1 VSEHDANPL
10 RVHGDGFATEGMLD
24 FAVNVWPT
32 PRSAKLRGALIDA
45 LESSG
50 YPEES
55 AARLAIA
62 RRHERPIAEVLALS
76 GACEAFWLLAH
87 ALPARHAVCVHPSF
101 TEGEVALRAAGI
113 PVTRVMRAT
122 GDWALDPEQV
132 PEDADLVVLAN
143 PNNPTG
149 NLDRPAEIARLAR
162 PGRTLVVDESFIDFI
177 PGERASLAR
186 RRELPGLVVLRSL
199 TKIWGMAGLRA
210 GYLLAPA
217 DLVDR
222 LTAHRQPWSV
232 SAPALTAIETCLHD
246 RDRQVLAGVVADVTA
261 ARDDLRQRLAGIP
274 GVKMWPAQA
283 NFMLIEVPGG
293 EMITARLATEG
304 IAVRPCDSFPGLG
317 TDHIRLAVRTPA
329 EHAVLV
335 DAIARALDRSGPP
348 PLVCEPDPRLL
359 R

>member
-1 VSEHDANPL
+1 MSEHHANPL
-10 RVHGDGFATEGMLD
+10 RVHGDRFAAEGILD

-32 PRSAKLRGALIDA
+32 PRSDDLRSALIDA

-50 YPEES
+50 YPDES

-101 TEGEVALRAAGI
+101 TEGEAALRAAGT

-122 GDWALDPEQV
+122 GDWALHPGQV

-149 NLDRPAEIARLAR
+149 NLDPPGEIVRLAR
-162 PGRTLVVDESFIDFI
+162 PGRTLVVDESFIDFV
-177 PGERASLAR
+177 PGERASLAP

-199 TKIWGMAGLRA
+199 TKIWGLAGLRA
-210 GYLLAPA
+210 GYLLAPG

-222 LTAHRQPWSV
+222 LDAHRQPWSV
-232 SAPALTAIETCLHD
+232 SAPALAAIQTCLPD
-246 RDRQVLAGVVADVTA
+246 RDTPVAIAAEVTA
-261 ARDDLRQRLAGIP
+261 AREDLCQRLARIP
-274 GVKMWPAQA
+274 EVNIWPGRA
-283 NFMLIEVPGG
+283 NFLLIEVPSGG
-293 EMITARLATEG
+293 ALFARLASEG
-304 IAVRPCDSFPGLG
+304 IAVRPCESFPGLG
-317 TDHIRLAVRTPA
+317 QEHIRLAVRTPA
-329 EHAVLV
+329 EHAVLAA
-335 DAIARALDRSGPP
+335 AIAQALGACAPRGPARDLSRP
-348 PLVCEPDPRLL
+348 GLQA
-359 R
+359 